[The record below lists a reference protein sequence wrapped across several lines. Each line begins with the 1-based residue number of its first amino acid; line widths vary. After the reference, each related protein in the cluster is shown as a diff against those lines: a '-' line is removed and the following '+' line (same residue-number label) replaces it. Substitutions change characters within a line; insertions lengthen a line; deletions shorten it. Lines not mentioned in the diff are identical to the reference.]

1 MFADLHTTH
10 RTAAE
15 DLFDGLRRENSL
27 AAEKLL
33 FSLFSGEGAVRRAG
47 LSLLERLRRTDR
59 KAAARLMV
67 GMILSQPL
75 GDISPPVSLLDIIK
89 SSKYSVISP
98 HFSMLIKS
106 HNSLALHRQFVLEMV
121 TPSSQEPGGQLCMR
135 YDWLFSP
142 PHLFLLPILLRV
154 CFSQTVLDR
163 TCYAQP

>member
-1 MFADLHTTH
+1 L
-10 RTAAE
+10 RQS
-15 DLFDGLRRENSL
+15 DGLHP
-27 AAEKLL
+27 A
-33 FSLFSGEGAVRRAG
+33 
-47 LSLLERLRRTDR
+47 ERLAEPNGPPCHHCLESHANSHLSPNGRHVSTRGRPKCEQARTMR
-59 KAAARLMV
+59 FPSTVLMV

-121 TPSSQEPGGQLCMR
+121 TPISTSSQEPGGQLCMR